1 MNAGPDEP
9 RGASEKCEDV
19 LIEPPADL
27 RVWAQRNG
35 YAPVQLGDTKGSF
48 VEFPVKGS
56 IGGPMFVWR
65 EDARTEMLPWPEAVR
80 RFGSAAS
87 IVRVRSPGGISATK

>member
-48 VEFPVKGS
+48 V
-56 IGGPMFVWR
+56 
-65 EDARTEMLPWPEAVR
+65 
-80 RFGSAAS
+80 
-87 IVRVRSPGGISATK
+87 

>member
-1 MNAGPDEP
+1 
-9 RGASEKCEDV
+9 
-19 LIEPPADL
+19 
-27 RVWAQRNG
+27 
-35 YAPVQLGDTKGSF
+35 
-48 VEFPVKGS
+48 
-56 IGGPMFVWR
+56 MFVWR